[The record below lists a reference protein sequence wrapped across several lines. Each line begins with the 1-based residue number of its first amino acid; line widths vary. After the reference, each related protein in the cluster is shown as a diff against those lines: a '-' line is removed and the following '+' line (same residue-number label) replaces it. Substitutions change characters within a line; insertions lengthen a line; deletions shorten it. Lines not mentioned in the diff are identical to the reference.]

1 MWAKW
6 SVSQYFYIP
15 LPICVPKN
23 LSCHDRIYTDIAM
36 AHNAGAVGC
45 LVLSG
50 ETTIEVAQQ
59 AERQPDIIARD
70 IEQLGDWLAESRE

>member
-1 MWAKW
+1 
-6 SVSQYFYIP
+6 
-15 LPICVPKN
+15 
-23 LSCHDRIYTDIAM
+23 M

>member
-1 MWAKW
+1 MVGA
-6 SVSQYFYIP
+6 
-15 LPICVPKN
+15 
-23 LSCHDRIYTDIAM
+23 RIYTDIAM

-50 ETTIEVAQQ
+50 ETTIELAQQ